1 MAKRK
6 DNEARYDI
14 CKCGRSK
21 YSGSKKGYL
30 KKIKELLNAPEES
43 SRLDFL
49 LKLNNGE
56 LLSLGMQILRAS
68 PTKPKTK

>member
-1 MAKRK
+1 MEIK
-6 DNEARYDI
+6 DY
-14 CKCGRSK
+14 
-21 YSGSKKGYL
+21 KKGYL

-68 PTKPKTK
+68 PTKPEANNG